1 MWTVRVALVAA
12 VLIGTLGWMG
22 SASQLALAAAAEP
35 AAVTHEVQPGDNLH
49 LIAGYYY
56 GDARQWTRIW
66 KANRD
71 QLSNPNRIAEGSVLR
86 VPDATEPTES
96 YADFVARVRSRASAP
111 RSTGAAPAALQPP
124 TTPAGGSPGPPP
136 PRKTQS
142 RK

>member
-1 MWTVRVALVAA
+1 MLTMRDALVAA
-12 VLIGTLGWMG
+12 VLVVTLGWMV
-22 SASQLALAAAAEP
+22 SVPQPVLAAAAEP
-35 AAVTHEVQPGDNLH
+35 AEVTHEVQPGDNLH

-71 QLSNPNRIAEGSVLR
+71 QISNPNRIVEGSVLR

-111 RSTGAAPAALQPP
+111 RASGAVAPTLQLP
-124 TTPAGGSPGPPP
+124 TTSAGGSPGPPP
-136 PRKTQS
+136 PRKAQS
-142 RK
+142 R